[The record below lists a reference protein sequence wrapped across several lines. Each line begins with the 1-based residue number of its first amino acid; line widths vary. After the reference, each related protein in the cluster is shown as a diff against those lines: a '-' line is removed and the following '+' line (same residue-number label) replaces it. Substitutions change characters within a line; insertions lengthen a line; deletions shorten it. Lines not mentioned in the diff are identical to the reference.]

1 MYIDSIPLFSVII
14 PCYNVVEWIG
24 RAFHS
29 LEKQTFRNFEV
40 VLVDDYS
47 TDRTY
52 DLLLNYRISSVLS
65 VQVLRNGKNR
75 GPGASRNYG
84 IREAR
89 GEYVAF
95 LDSDDWYE
103 PDYLEQMYQTIRQTK
118 AEIVFCDFF
127 RCLETGKKVWIRNT
141 ALYTTETDR
150 RQYIALCFDSLCV
163 SVIRKKLFEKIVLP
177 DLYNAEDSVTIPLL
191 LAQSNKVSFFKK
203 PLYNYLCRKNSL
215 STSKGLRV
223 IKDVCAAYRYLQACL
238 PKEYAK
244 EMEFRGIRMIVYGVV
259 FKALQARMSI
269 RQLNDII
276 EEFKQNHKCWYNN
289 DYLRYL
295 PWRKRMFL
303 KCVRWKMYSLLR
315 LYVQL
320 QEYLLKV

>member
-1 MYIDSIPLFSVII
+1 MSNPFFSVII
-14 PCYNVVEWIG
+14 PCYNSCQLMERG
-24 RAFHS
+24 LLS
-29 LEKQTFRNFEV
+29 LEQQTYQQFEV
-40 VLVDDYS
+40 VFVDDCSLDY
-47 TDRTY
+47 TY
-52 DLLLNYRISSVLS
+52 KLLLEYCRKSNLCCRVLQN
-65 VQVLRNGKNR
+65 VKNS
-75 GPGASRNYG
+75 GPGISRNYG

-89 GEYVAF
+89 GEYIAF

-103 PDYLEQMYQTIRQTK
+103 PDYLEQMYQTIRQTE

-150 RQYIALCFDSLCV
+150 KQYIALCFDSLCV

-191 LAQSNKVSFFKK
+191 LDQSNKVSFLKK

-223 IKDVCAAYRYLQACL
+223 IKDVCAAYRYLQTSL

-259 FKALQARMSI
+259 FKALQARMPI

-315 LYVQL
+315 LYVLIQG
-320 QEYLLKV
+320 YLLRV